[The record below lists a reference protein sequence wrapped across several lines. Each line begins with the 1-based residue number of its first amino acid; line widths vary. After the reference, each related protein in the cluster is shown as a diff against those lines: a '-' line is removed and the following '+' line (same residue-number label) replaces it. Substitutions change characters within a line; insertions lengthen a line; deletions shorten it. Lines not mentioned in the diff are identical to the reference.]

1 MVSCVLHSEVKEV
14 SVMKFIKCISV
25 CLIALVLLSFSACKQ
40 EERPWDIAADPL
52 GRGDYSHALFSGYEF
67 NRISALHGDITYNG
81 IRLSDYDAYI
91 FKYAHDDSRYIAYH
105 SMQLLT
111 DGAGDYTRTLNGDTY
126 GIKNDKFCL
135 FDYVENKT
143 YEFADAEEL
152 NKYCFENSISLGN
165 WFYPSA
171 FSSIEGRQ
179 TKLTGKYSFEDIG
192 KYRGQS
198 VLKNGVPVFSGY
210 IEKLNKYG
218 KFIVFNLKMA
228 ETNFS
233 IELMGQANKGLSPMC
248 EKKLGSYRADWGLT
262 FPVYYDKYIVI
273 DSLSDS
279 VNEFATEDEAL
290 DYAAENYSA

>member
-1 MVSCVLHSEVKEV
+1 
-14 SVMKFIKCISV
+14 MKFIKCLSV
-25 CLIALVLLSFSACKQ
+25 SLIALVLLSFSACKQ

-52 GRGDYSHALFSGYEF
+52 GRGDYSHALFSGCEF
-67 NRISALHGDITYNG
+67 TRTSALHSNITYNDTV
-81 IRLSDYDAYI
+81 LSDIDAYI
-91 FKYAHDDSRYIAYH
+91 FKYAHDDGRYIAYR

-126 GIKNDKFCL
+126 GITNDKFCL
-135 FDYVENKT
+135 YDYTENKT

-171 FSSIEGRQ
+171 FSSIEGKQ
-179 TKLTGKYSFEDIG
+179 TKLTGKYSFEDLG

-210 IEKLNKYG
+210 IENLNKYG
-218 KFIVFNLKMA
+218 KFIVFNLKIA
-228 ETNFS
+228 KTDFD
-233 IELMGQANKGLSPMC
+233 IEFMEQANKGLSLMT
-248 EKKLGSYRADWGLT
+248 EEKLGSYRADWGLT
-262 FPVYYDKYIVI
+262 FPIYYDKYIVI
-273 DSLSDS
+273 DSLTDA
-279 VNEFATEDEAL
+279 VNEFDTEDEAL